1 MPTRE
6 RFLSNIGQ
14 IVKKYCDVRGLK
26 PNNPCS
32 HTLTLHSAHVVPK
45 RAPTPAVRPMANAP
59 HNVTRI
65 APTVT
70 RAPPT
75 RAAKPPKSAR
85 NSSDVPETTG
95 IRAVSGTKAAVKR
108 GIAAPTAKLP
118 ADASAA

>member
-32 HTLTLHSAHVVPK
+32 DTLTLHSTHVVPK

-59 HNVTRI
+59 HNVTR
-65 APTVT
+65 
-70 RAPPT
+70 APPT
-75 RAAKPPKSAR
+75 RAANPPKSAR

-95 IRAVSGTKAAVKR
+95 IRAVSGTNAAVKR